1 MYGCAACQHCTTVRQ
16 VCSASFPRCL
26 ALPSVRKHARS
37 GCQSSR
43 YCSGTHEGL
52 NPARGALTCRT
63 SATEDDALQLDVPDI
78 DNDLESYQGQLGAV
92 FNDAGFPMTFDN
104 TQEALEAL
112 QTSCCVTDMSNWDRL
127 HISGRDRLT
136 FLHGQSTFDCARAQ
150 PGSAF
155 DTVFVTPQG
164 RCLELARCLVQS
176 QGLLVL
182 VSPGSGVMLAARLA
196 KYILYGDE
204 VSVVDV
210 TSKTKMFS
218 LTGPL
223 SSATLEG
230 LEAAAPGPNC
240 VALMGFQGSPVLVA
254 EGSGLAAPGYTLVV
268 DEQAAGE
275 LWRNLTLKGAKPMG
289 EVEWE
294 MARIL
299 QGRPAAG
306 KELTEQHIPLE
317 AGLYHAVSLNKGCYM
332 GQETLAKVH
341 KLNAV
346 KQQLQGLVLDG
357 GVQAGTPLLS
367 GSEKAGTVTSVT
379 QLPDGSHIGLGYVRC
394 RANGRQIAVEGL
406 HLTAAGVAA
415 TVVSRPYGTWH
426 FPEGQ
431 GVEEPAPDAAEDFK
445 DRALAAK

>member
-1 MYGCAACQHCTTVRQ
+1 M
-16 VCSASFPRCL
+16 
-26 ALPSVRKHARS
+26 
-37 GCQSSR
+37 
-43 YCSGTHEGL
+43 
-52 NPARGALTCRT
+52 
-63 SATEDDALQLDVPDI
+63 
-78 DNDLESYQGQLGAV
+78 
-92 FNDAGFPMTFDN
+92 
-104 TQEALEAL
+104 
-112 QTSCCVTDMSNWDRL
+112 
-127 HISGRDRLT
+127 
-136 FLHGQSTFDCARAQ
+136 
-150 PGSAF
+150 
-155 DTVFVTPQG
+155 FVTPQG

-182 VSPGSGVMLAARLA
+182 VSPGCGMMLAARLA
-196 KYILYGDE
+196 KYILYGDQ
-204 VSVVDV
+204 VSIVDV

-230 LEAAAPGPNC
+230 LGAAAPGPDC
-240 VALMGFQGSPVLVA
+240 VALMGFQGSPVVVA

-275 LWRNLTLKGAKPMG
+275 LWRHLTLKGATPMG

-317 AGLYHAVSLNKGCYM
+317 AGLYRAVSLNKGCYM

-341 KLNAV
+341 KLDAV
-346 KQQLQGLVLDG
+346 KQQLKGLLLDG
-357 GVQAGTPLLS
+357 AVQPGTPLLS
-367 GSEKAGTVTSVT
+367 GSEKAGTMTSVT

-406 HLTAAGVAA
+406 QLTAAGVAA

-431 GVEEPAPDAAEDFK
+431 GVQEPVPDAAGDFK
-445 DRALAAK
+445 DRALAAKASKEADKAVEAAAKEERLRVMQARLAAWQAEQ